1 MAIDPQS
8 RRNIDDTSAYI
19 RDTLVSVSAQIG
31 SAIRDAVEDAFEG
44 PDASVIKSVGNDLT
58 RSFKSAAKL
67 SDDLASNT
75 YKINRGLIG
84 SRDIQ
89 KQIEQ
94 LVERRSNLERRIED
108 SIRAGVEI
116 NERDRLAAEKALN
129 VQAQRLKREQKI
141 ATIIEKRIGGLGA
154 VFERLSKNKFLGSI
168 VNADE
173 ALQAMRATAGKTKN
187 SFAILGSGI
196 SAAFKGIEKASVVLF
211 TINSIVKAARFLIGL
226 FISADETTT
235 QIGKNLGVSKDNAEI
250 IRKGFIEISKN
261 SDNILATSKAL
272 AEAQAD
278 LAKFSGATTL
288 QSFKQADAQVLLT
301 KNLQLSG
308 ESAAMLLANL
318 EVTGGTLTELT
329 NKTKDIT
336 DETLRN
342 NGYFIS
348 NQDVIKEIANTSAEI
363 AGYYAFNVDN
373 LAKAVY
379 QTRRFGLTLQNAKN
393 ISEGLLN
400 FEESISSELELEL
413 LSGRQF
419 NLERARSLAL
429 TGDLAGATQEVM
441 AEMSKLTAEQRQN
454 PILMRSF
461 AQLTGLSAEELN
473 KAYLIQNNLN
483 ASTRE
488 YIRQL
493 NASGRAKDAN
503 LAAELGLQGITED
516 QIRNN
521 ISAQEKFNAALE
533 RAKDQFTGFVD
544 SGLLDD
550 LATLL
555 TDFVTRAS
563 KIGIFRAMISGPG
576 STVKVQ
582 QEAKASLGSSAQFEQ
597 SYKINQTAAVS
608 ALEEVIDKRRRLGDI
623 NEETIAKLSSL
634 YGQQA
639 IEKALT
645 GLETRLSKSKN
656 VVDVAASKKYSGLKE
671 STLNVEDFTIK
682 TYPKDTL
689 VMAGGTQLGESKE
702 TNTLLKELISA
713 VKEGRIINLDGR
725 RVNEGLS
732 LATSKFDRR

>member
-31 SAIRDAVEDAFEG
+31 SAIRDAVEDAFVG
-44 PDASVIKSVGNDLT
+44 PDASVIKTVGNDLT

-94 LVERRSNLERRIED
+94 LVEKRSNLERRIED

-129 VQAQRLKREQKI
+129 VQAHRLKREQQI

-187 SFAILGSGI
+187 SFTILGSGI

-211 TINSIVKAARFLIGL
+211 AINSIVKAARFLIDL
-226 FISADETTT
+226 FVSADQTTT

-250 IRKGFIEISKN
+250 IRKEFIEISKN

-308 ESAAMLLANL
+308 ESAAMLLATL

-336 DETLRN
+336 DETFRN

-413 LSGRQF
+413 ISGRQF

-441 AEMSKLTAEQRQN
+441 TEMSKLTAEQRQN

-503 LAAELGLQGITED
+503 LAAELGLQGMTED

-576 STVKVQ
+576 SIVEVQ

-597 SYKINQTAAVS
+597 FYKNDQTAAIS
-608 ALEEVIDKRRRLGDI
+608 ALEKVIDKRRRLGDI

-645 GLETRLSKSKN
+645 GLETRLSKSQN
-656 VVDVAASKKYSGLKE
+656 AYDVAASKTYTELKD

-682 TYPKDTL
+682 THPKDTL
-689 VMAGGTQLGESKE
+689 VMAGGTQLGENKE
-702 TNTLLKELISA
+702 TNKLLETLISA
-713 VKEGRIINLDGR
+713 VREGKIINLDGR